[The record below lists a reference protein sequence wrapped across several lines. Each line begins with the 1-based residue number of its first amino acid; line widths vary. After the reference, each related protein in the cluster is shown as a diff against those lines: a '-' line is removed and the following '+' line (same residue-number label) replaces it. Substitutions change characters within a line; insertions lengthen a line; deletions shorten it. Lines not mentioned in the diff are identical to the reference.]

1 MPEPKLLYHFMKTE
15 YALQGI
21 QHHRLKFS
29 NLDDVNDPYESFPI
43 RFNDCEEENVFFN
56 SHKDLIKKTGSVSF
70 SETYQDPTL
79 WGHYADNC
87 KGICL
92 GFDVK
97 WDYGPNNFYAK
108 RVQYVKHK
116 IEINEIGMKFNNGK
130 LEPLQKVIGI
140 DLSKL
145 LINMLLTKS
154 SHWSHEEEWRL
165 LKLKDKNYQFFPT
178 FYYFDRDN
186 VATLREILI
195 GFRCPQKEDIKCEI
209 EELIA
214 SDEYYSTEPA
224 KIFFTKRSLS
234 DFKIEKE
241 VVTKAT

>member
-165 LKLKDKNYQFFPT
+165 LKLKDKKLPILS
-178 FYYFDRDN
+178 YF
-186 VATLREILI
+186 LL
-195 GFRCPQKEDIKCEI
+195 F
-209 EELIA
+209 
-214 SDEYYSTEPA
+214 
-224 KIFFTKRSLS
+224 
-234 DFKIEKE
+234 
-241 VVTKAT
+241 